1 MLVQGTRLVDEKAIL
16 YPQENFQFSYET
28 WDMSRML
35 CQKATCV
42 HGTSN
47 GGVIHRKVEPRLSIW
62 IVLPHVILTAIQWDR
77 QRQYSIFLLNF
88 RGVQDLIR
96 LHTES
101 AKTRT
106 QLTLMLCSLYHI
118 QCVGQWRSKTKVVAV
133 VKNMIKKQE

>member
-77 QRQYSIFLLNF
+77 QRQYYPIFQLNRLNF
-88 RGVQDLIR
+88 RGLHDLLR
-96 LHTES
+96 LHTYWVSQEKNS
-101 AKTRT
+101 TCPYA
-106 QLTLMLCSLYHI
+106 MLFSSH
-118 QCVGQWRSKTKVVAV
+118 AV
-133 VKNMIKKQE
+133 CRAGEK